1 LVSDHRGRELVGGG
15 LGADQNE
22 DRRRRHGFDLAG
34 VAILEFEALHAPLA
48 PAHLDATRP
57 STWCCVDR

>member
-1 LVSDHRGRELVGGG
+1 VGER

-34 VAILEFEALHAPLA
+34 VAILELKALQATLA
-48 PAHLDATRP
+48 PTRREAN
-57 STWCCVDR
+57 VDVVLR

>member
-1 LVSDHRGRELVGGG
+1 VGEG

-34 VAILEFEALHAPLA
+34 VAILEFDALQAPPRPRPPRREAN
-48 PAHLDATRP
+48 
-57 STWCCVDR
+57 VDVVLR